1 MALTTKGIEKKT
13 YILEKATAVF
23 VREGY
28 TSVTMKDI
36 VEACGISRGGLYK
49 YYSSTKEIFV
59 DILSTEKVCDN
70 SLFIKSMEN
79 GANAIKILADFLQ
92 QQKSEL
98 LNIENTIRVAVYEF
112 FYLTKTVLWMVY

>member
-1 MALTTKGIEKKT
+1 M
-13 YILEKATAVF
+13 EKATAVF

-59 DILSTEKVCDN
+59 DILSTEKVGDN

-79 GANAIKILADFLQ
+79 GANAIKILADFL
-92 QQKSEL
+92 
-98 LNIENTIRVAVYEF
+98 Y
-112 FYLTKTVLWMVY
+112 